1 MGNMIFLY
9 GPPGSGKSS
18 VGRRLAEGLSL
29 EFYDLDVEIER
40 QAGVE
45 IHTIFDSEGELGFR
59 RREAQVLQKTLD
71 KGSGVVALGGGAL
84 LDGENRSRVRHA
96 GLVLCLS
103 ASVDTLIERLRADG
117 VDRPLLKGDL
127 ENRLQRL
134 IEDREEHYKS
144 VHYQLNTDLFSPSQ
158 AVQEA
163 EITLGA
169 FRVRGMGSGYD
180 VRARAGLLNEIGNFV
195 HRMDVQG
202 PIVLV
207 TDETVGKI
215 YAAGVIA
222 NLQKNDLKIDELRFL
237 PGEKQKSL
245 ETTSNIWEFF
255 TQSGV
260 ERKSLIIALG
270 GGVVGD
276 LAGFAAATYLRGV
289 PWLSLPTSLLAMV
302 DSSLGGKTGVNLT
315 AGKNLVGAFYAPEVV
330 LADLDTLRTLPEVEM
345 RNGMAE
351 VVKHGVIAD
360 PTLFEI
366 CEAGEL
372 ISGQRLDEMV
382 SRAMAVKIEII
393 QKDPFEGGI
402 REKLNFG
409 HTIGH
414 AVEMASDF
422 SIRHGEAIAIG
433 MVAESRISEELG
445 LSNAGLEQRL
455 RRTLSGIGLPID
467 IPASLDRVRLLDTMQ
482 FDKKRLSGVLRFSLP
497 ISIGQVKS
505 GIEIEPED
513 IQKIIG

>member
-1 MGNMIFLY
+1 MIFLY

-18 VGRRLAEGLSL
+18 LGRRLAEGLSL
-29 EFYDLDVEIER
+29 EFYDLDGEIKR
-40 QAGVE
+40 RAGVE
-45 IHTIFDSEGELGFR
+45 ISTIFDTEGENGFR
-59 RREAQVLQKTLD
+59 KREAKALQKTID
-71 KGSGVVALGGGAL
+71 EGSGVVALGGGAL
-84 LDGENRSRVRHA
+84 LDGESRSRVTDA
-96 GLVLCLS
+96 GVVLCLG
-103 ASVDTLIERLRADG
+103 ASVDTLIERLRVDG

-127 ENRLQRL
+127 EQRIHHL
-134 IEDREEHYKS
+134 LEDRAEHYKS
-144 VHYQLNTDLFSPSQ
+144 FHHQLNTDLISPSQ

-180 VRARAGLLNEIGNFV
+180 VRARAGLLKWIGKFI

-207 TDETVGKI
+207 TDATVGKT
-215 YAAGVIA
+215 YAARVIA
-222 NLQKNDLKIDELRFL
+222 NLQKHDLEVDELRFP

-245 ETTSNIWEFF
+245 ETASKVWEFF

-260 ERKSLIIALG
+260 ERKSLILALG

-289 PWLSLPTSLLAMV
+289 PWLNLPTSLLAMV
-302 DSSLGGKTGVNLT
+302 DSSLGGKTGVNLA
-315 AGKNLVGAFYAPEVV
+315 AGKNLVGSFYAPEAV
-330 LADLDTLRTLPEVEM
+330 LADLDTLRTLPDVEM
-345 RNGMAE
+345 RNGLAE

-360 PTLFEI
+360 PALFEI

-372 ISGQRLDEMV
+372 ISGQSLNEMV
-382 SRAMAVKIEII
+382 RRAMAVKIRII
-393 QKDPFEGGI
+393 QLDPYEAGI
-402 REKLNFG
+402 RESLNFG

-422 SIRHGEAIAIG
+422 TIRHGEAIAIG
-433 MVAESRISEELG
+433 MVAETRISEELG
-445 LSNAGLEQRL
+445 LSNAGLAQRL
-455 RRTLSGIGLPID
+455 RGTLSRIGLPVE
-467 IPASLDRVRLLDTMQ
+467 IPSSLDRARLLGTMQ
-482 FDKKRLSGVLRFSLP
+482 FDKKRLSGVLRFALP

-505 GIEIEPED
+505 GIEINPEVV
-513 IQKIIG
+513 QKIIG